1 ALAAKAKLLLFD
13 EPTSGLDFAHMVKVG
28 NLLEKI
34 AKEGRTVLV
43 STHDPELIAMCCD
56 YVLSIENGQV
66 SSLKKVENKLQWKQ

>member
-1 ALAAKAKLLLFD
+1 
-13 EPTSGLDFAHMVKVG
+13 MVKVG